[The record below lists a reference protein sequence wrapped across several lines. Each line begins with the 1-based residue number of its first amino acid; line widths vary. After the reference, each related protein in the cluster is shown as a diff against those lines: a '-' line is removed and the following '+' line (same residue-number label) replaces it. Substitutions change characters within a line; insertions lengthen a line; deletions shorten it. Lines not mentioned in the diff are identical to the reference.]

1 MKTNHA
7 PVPTSAATWQAFFQ
21 QLRKKAPDKWLGL
34 ILALLLYYGV
44 PLLGKHALLMS
55 PQVLLAV
62 FGCTIVYLVQ
72 PATNPKQTKSPSDKY
87 SMWGIIAAT
96 TISQESIVIDWAYF
110 HINHRWMFDA
120 PTVAGLGLIVLGLW
134 VRTLAIYELGFYF
147 DNTVTIKGSHE
158 LIQTGIYRY
167 IRHGS
172 YTGAILVGLGIGFM
186 LSAWWGVAISVVV
199 LGVGYGYRIKHEEAV
214 LLAHF
219 GDAYRI
225 YQTKTWKL
233 IPFIY

>member
-1 MKTNHA
+1 M
-7 PVPTSAATWQAFFQ
+7 
-21 QLRKKAPDKWLGL
+21 
-34 ILALLLYYGV
+34 LLLHPSV
-44 PLLGKHALLMS
+44 LIALVACSLLFL
-55 PQVLLAV
+55 
-62 FGCTIVYLVQ
+62 IQ
-72 PATNPKQTKSPSDKY
+72 PATNKEQTKSPTDQN
-87 SMWGIIAAT
+87 SMLGIIMAT
-96 TISQESIVIDWAYF
+96 TISQESIMVEWVYF
-110 HINHRWMFDA
+110 HNDHSWAFNT
-120 PTVAGLGLIVLGLW
+120 PFVAGVVLIILGLC
-134 VRTLAIYELGFYF
+134 VRTLAIYELRGHF
-147 DNTVTIKGSHE
+147 DNTITIKKGHE
-158 LIQTGIYRY
+158 LIQTGIYKY

-186 LSAWWGVAISVVV
+186 LSAWCGVAISVLV